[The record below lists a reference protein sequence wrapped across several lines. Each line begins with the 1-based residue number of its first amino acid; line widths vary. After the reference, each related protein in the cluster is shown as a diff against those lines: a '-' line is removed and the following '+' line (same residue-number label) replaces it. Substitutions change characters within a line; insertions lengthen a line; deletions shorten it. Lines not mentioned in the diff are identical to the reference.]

1 MADKGLNYIA
11 VTDSETGELLGF
23 VNLTDGETIQADG
36 VDIRMGYGEPEFI
49 DRGGKV
55 FMRLEDHE

>member
-1 MADKGLNYIA
+1 MADVGLNYVA
-11 VTDSETGELLGF
+11 VTDSNTGEVLGF
-23 VNLTDGETIQADG
+23 INLTDGETIQIEG

-55 FMRLEDHE
+55 FMKVEQIE